1 MKQMLRPPQFTT
13 AHCVPRRLDL
23 MEQLLKPQ
31 LVRLMNRDE
40 QQLIV
45 GGRIRLR
52 HLLAQQFGQPQVC
65 AIGEETAL
73 LTEPP
78 ASPRGRAGRSPRGR
92 AARSPG
98 GRSVRPPGATARN

>member
-1 MKQMLRPPQFTT
+1 
-13 AHCVPRRLDL
+13 

-78 ASPRGRAGRSPRGR
+78 GSPRGR

-98 GRSVRPPGATARN
+98 GRSVRPPGATARNVAAHATGPRPGRWSGSS